1 VRVDLVL
8 EVSEA
13 ASNGEL
19 EFVVGDSSVKG
30 TLPKGVFTLSLSFN
44 NSTSSESMNVRFI
57 APPGSEISADEKLVR
72 VISINK
78 VTR

>member
-1 VRVDLVL
+1 VRIDVVL
-8 EVSEA
+8 EVSEG
-13 ASNGEL
+13 ASKWEL

-30 TLPKGVFTLSLSFN
+30 PLPEGVFTLSLSFN

-57 APPGSEISADEKLVR
+57 APSGSEISADEKLVR
-72 VISINK
+72 VISTNR